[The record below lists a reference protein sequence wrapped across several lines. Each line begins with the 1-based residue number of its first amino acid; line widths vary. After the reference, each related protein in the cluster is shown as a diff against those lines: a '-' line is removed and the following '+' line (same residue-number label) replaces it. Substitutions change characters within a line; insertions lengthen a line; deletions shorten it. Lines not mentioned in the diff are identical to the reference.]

1 MSTVRSLYGR
11 TAALK
16 FGPRALKR
24 VRDQFLAAGQARIYI
39 NQNVARIAR
48 IWKWASGEE
57 LIPVTAWKHFRGWPE
72 RAARQLS
79 TRTVAPA
86 EVWSSERKLESS
98 GAYSWMSLNAL
109 KSSFSNWN
117 P

>member
-57 LIPVTAWKHFRGWPE
+57 LIPVTAWKHFRGCPSGLRGNSRHE
-72 RAARQLS
+72 LS
-79 TRTVAPA
+79 LRPKFGVP
-86 EVWSSERKLESS
+86 S
-98 GAYSWMSLNAL
+98 GSWKAL
-109 KSSFSNWN
+109 GHI
-117 P
+117 PG